1 MTPTAW
7 DVRNKLLAI
16 LNVVRHSGKPYLDLE
31 SGSLYAETG
40 GDANSKR
47 RMSICHDVMT
57 RMMRPGDVVLNESR
71 NGEGATILIRY
82 SLQNPTRQRERS
94 HFAKSNLADVLNLIT
109 ALFV

>member
-1 MTPTAW
+1 MTATAW

-16 LNVVRHSGKPYLDLE
+16 LNGARHSGKPYVDLE

-82 SLQNPTRQRERS
+82 SLKTKHVN
-94 HFAKSNLADVLNLIT
+94 
-109 ALFV
+109 